1 MKLDDL
7 IGKLNEATARLNTFV
22 KIVYHSCN
30 QSLYKSVISIIN

>member
-22 KIVYHSCN
+22 KIVYH
-30 QSLYKSVISIIN
+30 